1 MSDRFGGWFP
11 LVLLAVLSALTFWL
25 DRIVQP
31 PAGTQSETV
40 KHDPDYIVD
49 GLNALRMDPQGRV
62 KHTLRAQ
69 KMTHFPDD
77 DITLLREP
85 KLVAYSEGHAP
96 VTVTSRRARVSG
108 NGEDVFFEDQV
119 RVVRAAD
126 AQQSELV
133 LETNYLH
140 VIPDDN
146 VAKTNQPVRITTDGA
161 VVTASAL
168 ELNSDTRVLNLQ
180 GRVKST
186 YDRSSAA
193 PRNVP

>member
-31 PAGTQSETV
+31 PAGPQSDTV

-77 DITLLREP
+77 DVTLLREP
-85 KLVAYSEGHAP
+85 KLVAYSEGNPP

-108 NGEDVFFEDQV
+108 NGEDVYFEDQV
-119 RVVRAAD
+119 RVVRAPD

-146 VAKTNQPVRITTDGA
+146 LAKTNQPVRITTDGT
-161 VVTASAL
+161 VVTASGL

-186 YDRSSAA
+186 YDRASAA
-193 PRNVP
+193 PRNAR

>member
-25 DRIVQP
+25 DRLVQP
-31 PAGTQSETV
+31 AVGPQSDAV

-62 KHTLRAQ
+62 KHTLRAL

-85 KLVAYSEGHAP
+85 KLVAYSEGHTP

-108 NGEDVFFEDQV
+108 NGEDVYFEDQV
-119 RVVRAAD
+119 RVVRSAD

-146 VAKTNQPVRITTDGA
+146 VAKTDQAVRITTDGT
-161 VVTASAL
+161 VVTASGL

-186 YDRSSAA
+186 YDRATAA
-193 PRNVP
+193 PRNAP

>member
-1 MSDRFGGWFP
+1 
-11 LVLLAVLSALTFWL
+11 
-25 DRIVQP
+25 
-31 PAGTQSETV
+31 
-40 KHDPDYIVD
+40 PDYIVD

-77 DITLLREP
+77 DVTLLREP
-85 KLVAYSEGHAP
+85 KLVAYSEGNPP

-108 NGEDVFFEDQV
+108 NGEDVYFEDQV
-119 RVVRAAD
+119 RVVRAPD

-146 VAKTNQPVRITTDGA
+146 LAKTNQPVRITTDGT
-161 VVTASAL
+161 VVTASGL

-186 YDRSSAA
+186 YDRASAA
-193 PRNVP
+193 PRNAR